1 MSGARAQTAEI
12 GVADHDRTQV
22 RHRAK
27 GAVVGQAFA
36 IKIKGRATGCRAIG
50 NDGKPL
56 IIKRFLGLGLGIGLG
71 HLATAQCNDC
81 GGAGQTL
88 ANRGGYFVDNRG
100 GPRVMLPNGRQ
111 SPPFRESGLPD
122 PLAGAG
128 ALRSSADMNA
138 SPKSPLIGIFWMVM
152 TGLNFVAVTAIVK
165 HVGDAIPPAQAAFL
179 RYALGVVFL
188 IPMIRPILAAHLTRR
203 QVKLFALRGVV
214 HTLAVI
220 LWFFAMTQIPI
231 AEVTAMNYLSPIY
244 VTIGAALFLGEALP
258 PRRLA
263 AVVMALIGALI
274 ILRPGLREVEMG
286 HFAMLFTALGFA
298 AGYLIAKQLSGE
310 VSAPVVVGMLSVT
323 VTIGLFP
330 FALMD
335 WVTPT
340 LADIGWLF
348 LVACFATA
356 GHYCMTLAFAAA
368 PLTVTQPV
376 TFLQLVWAVMLGA
389 LVFGETVDGWVI
401 CGGAVIMASIS
412 FITWREARARRQIT
426 PSVPA
431 TKG

>member
-1 MSGARAQTAEI
+1 MTPA
-12 GVADHDRTQV
+12 
-22 RHRAK
+22 
-27 GAVVGQAFA
+27 
-36 IKIKGRATGCRAIG
+36 
-50 NDGKPL
+50 
-56 IIKRFLGLGLGIGLG
+56 
-71 HLATAQCNDC
+71 
-81 GGAGQTL
+81 
-88 ANRGGYFVDNRG
+88 
-100 GPRVMLPNGRQ
+100 
-111 SPPFRESGLPD
+111 
-122 PLAGAG
+122 
-128 ALRSSADMNA
+128 
-138 SPKSPLIGIFWMVM
+138 PKSPLIGIVWMAL

-165 HVGDAIPPAQAAFL
+165 HVGSAVPPAQAAFL
-179 RYALGVVFL
+179 RYALGAVFL
-188 IPMIRPILAAHLTRR
+188 VPMIRPILAAHLTRR

-220 LWFFAMTQIPI
+220 LWFYAMTQIPI
-231 AEVTAMNYLSPIY
+231 AEVTAMNYLSPVY

-263 AVVMALIGALI
+263 AVGVALIGAVI
-274 ILRPGLREVEMG
+274 ILRPGLRAVEPG
-286 HFAMLFTALGFA
+286 HIAMLFTAVAFA
-298 AGYLIAKQLSGE
+298 AGYLIAKRMSGE

-340 LADIGWLF
+340 WTDIGWLF

-389 LVFGETVDGWVI
+389 LVFNEAVDGWVI
-401 CGGAVIMASIS
+401 AGGALIMGSVS
-412 FITWREARARRQIT
+412 FITWREARARRIIT
-426 PSVPA
+426 PPVPA
-431 TKG
+431 TK